1 MANFEKAI
9 KTLEF
14 DRVLEQLAAAA
25 QTEGAKEKAM
35 RIMPQTSLPRIRK
48 LQLNGYPRCHIQILH
63 LLGFEDLQHNNVGIG
78 HRAVIDQIVLTH
90 QRMAFVC

>member
-25 QTEGAKEKAM
+25 QTEGAKDKAM

-48 LQLNGYPRCHIQILH
+48 LQMQTSDARKLMGIKGTPP
-63 LLGFEDLQHNNVGIG
+63 FEK
-78 HRAVIDQIVLTH
+78 
-90 QRMAFVC
+90 FVCAHSRQETRPLALFRLCLFSAVLS

>member
-25 QTEGAKEKAM
+25 QTDGAKEKAM
-35 RIMPQTSLPRIRK
+35 RVMPQTSLVRIRK
-48 LQLNGYPRCHIQILH
+48 LQMQCLGRASVGAEPGEFYRFLH
-63 LLGFEDLQHNNVGIG
+63 QMIFLRL
-78 HRAVIDQIVLTH
+78 IV
-90 QRMAFVC
+90 VW